1 MVGYFLLFMIT
12 VLIFD
17 IIAATY
23 YIHNTTTQFWNL
35 YNGIRNLP
43 YAFLT
48 TKFFYIEVM
57 VVAGNVILDLIII
70 AIAGA
75 SGSAPT
81 RGGL

>member
-1 MVGYFLLFMIT
+1 MVGYFILFMII

-17 IIAATY
+17 IIAAIY
-23 YIHNTTTQFWNL
+23 YIHRTTTKFWNL

-48 TKFFYIEVM
+48 TKFFYIELM
-57 VVAGNVILDLIII
+57 VVAGNVILDLILI

-75 SGSAPT
+75 SGPTPT